1 MGKKL
6 MRWALHLIHVFKYLV
21 STPNTQHSKSIFKK
35 NAYFTYGRGF
45 IRVTQSV
52 RYFPISLC
60 GICCINWLL
69 QFNESTL
76 SWHSYSFKLKRFFIK
91 WQNWRMRKDFPRFFP
106 AEVYKFL
113 PFGPH
118 CFICTAEASLCKRWR
133 ESIRTTVRM
142 GSICLC
148 YSYLHLPFLV
158 FPFVCKTMI
167 NIFLYWERIFF
178 ISILI
183 FSLSLFVLFCFL
195 PIAIWKGKWQR

>member
-1 MGKKL
+1 

-113 PFGPH
+113 PFWPALFYMHSRSISMQTLERKYTYNRTYGIYL
-118 CFICTAEASLCKRWR
+118 FMLFVFAFAFFSVSLCVQDDDK
-133 ESIRTTVRM
+133 
-142 GSICLC
+142 
-148 YSYLHLPFLV
+148 Y
-158 FPFVCKTMI
+158 
-167 NIFLYWERIFF
+167 
-178 ISILI
+178 
-183 FSLSLFVLFCFL
+183 LFVLRENIFH
-195 PIAIWKGKWQR
+195 